1 MYKFNNLFHISLYII
16 VWQVRCRPNQ
26 ILLGSLSMEEVI
38 RKQDRLVA
46 GWHELTVGQVNHSTF
61 GLPFIVSCKPRS
73 SRIVHMEFSIIRILL
88 EPPGNEPK
96 ALLQKKKKKMVDEMD
111 KKQPSV
117 NTDLPSQV
125 ITYDKFYNISNVIK
139 VGYVMD

>member
-1 MYKFNNLFHISLYII
+1 
-16 VWQVRCRPNQ
+16 
-26 ILLGSLSMEEVI
+26 
-38 RKQDRLVA
+38 
-46 GWHELTVGQVNHSTF
+46 
-61 GLPFIVSCKPRS
+61 
-73 SRIVHMEFSIIRILL
+73 
-88 EPPGNEPK
+88 
-96 ALLQKKKKKMVDEMD
+96 MVDEMD